1 MKGLSFHKSGGDG
14 LAFSMTADELE
25 IKPRKFLAFSMNPFN
40 ELNLSKVV
48 ITNYRHPE
56 RISPKAATA
65 LNAPPADKLG
75 MLDFS
80 FQASLNFLNPKAA
93 GAITRILFKD
103 FTWKIVEDN
112 NTIITVTA
120 EEMVCSDKQKAKL
133 KNVAIED
140 SELKQRLTCKSAV
153 WNETKKKFEI
163 KGRYL
168 LTGLHR
174 SESGEDLILDFR
186 ADGKLPAVFLTDRTE
201 PSTGNRASTPEFRPN
216 PEGF

>member
-1 MKGLSFHKSGGDG
+1 M
-14 LAFSMTADELE
+14 
-25 IKPRKFLAFSMNPFN
+25 
-40 ELNLSKVV
+40 
-48 ITNYRHPE
+48 
-56 RISPKAATA
+56 
-65 LNAPPADKLG
+65 
-75 MLDFS
+75 
-80 FQASLNFLNPKAA
+80 NPKAA
-93 GAITRILFKD
+93 RAITRILFKY

-120 EEMVCSDKQKAKL
+120 EEMVRSDKQKAKL

-168 LTGLHR
+168 LTGPHR